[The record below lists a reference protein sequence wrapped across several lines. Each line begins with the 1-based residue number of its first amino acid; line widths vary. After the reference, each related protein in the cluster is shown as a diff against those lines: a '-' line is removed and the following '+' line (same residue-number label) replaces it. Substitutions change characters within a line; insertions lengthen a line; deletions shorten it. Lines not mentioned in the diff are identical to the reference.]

1 MSQIEPTDPTKE
13 ILRKVRQIEIR
24 TRKLVT
30 DALTGAYHSSFKGQ
44 GMDFDEVREYFPGDD
59 VRSID
64 WNVTARMNTPFIKKF
79 REERELTIFLVIDL
93 SASEN
98 FSSNTQS
105 IRDQAAEI
113 ASVLALSATRNDDK
127 VGILLFTDKIELFI
141 RPAKGRQ
148 HILRL
153 IREILFF
160 NPKGKG
166 TNLPLA
172 LEYLNQVQHRKAIVF
187 LLSDF
192 LPGKYQSSSDTIR
205 LLNLTS
211 QRHDLSC
218 IILKDIRT
226 QEMPDVGWITLED
239 LETGQIM
246 ELNSSDKQIREIY
259 SKANQ
264 LRSAKLEETLRRKGI
279 DFFSAYTGEPYMHAL
294 RVYMK
299 TRSKKR

>member
-141 RPAKGRQ
+141 RPAKGSQ

-153 IREILFF
+153 SREILFF
-160 NPKGKG
+160 NPKGRG

>member
-1 MSQIEPTDPTKE
+1 VKLEENTDPTKE

-30 DALTGAYHSSFKGQ
+30 EALTGAYHSSFKGQ

-93 SASEN
+93 SESGN
-98 FSSNTQS
+98 FSSNTQTL
-105 IRDQAAEI
+105 RDQAAEI

-127 VGILLFTDKIELFI
+127 VGILLFTDQIELI
-141 RPAKGRQ
+141 VRPAKGRQ

-160 NPKGKG
+160 KPKGKG
-166 TNLPLA
+166 TNLPIA
-172 LEYLNQVQHRKAIVF
+172 LEYLNQVQRRKAIVF

-192 LPGKYQSSSDTIR
+192 LPGNHQSPTDTLR

-218 IILKDIRT
+218 ILLRDYR
-226 QEMPDVGWITLED
+226 EEELPDVGWISLED
-239 LETGQIM
+239 SETGQVVEVNTSDSRM
-246 ELNSSDKQIREIY
+246 RELYAREN
-259 SKANQ
+259 KARVEQ
-264 LRSAKLEETLRRKGI
+264 LETTLRKKGI
-279 DFFSAYTGEPYMHAL
+279 DFFCAYTGQPYMHAL

-299 TRSKKR
+299 TRSKRR